1 MSFNKILVANRG
13 EIAVRIIQ
21 TAHALGYETVA
32 VFSEADADAPHVQ
45 LADQAV
51 HLGASDVAHSYLN
64 IDKILSAASR
74 VGADAIHPG
83 YGFLSENAD
92 FAQACLDAGLTW
104 IGPPP
109 EAMRVMG
116 NKGAAKA
123 VMAQAGVA
131 CVPGYAGNDQSDGAF
146 VAAAQAIGYP
156 VMVKA
161 AAGGGG
167 RGMRLVN
174 EAQMLPAAL
183 ESARSEALGAFGSAE
198 LLLEKAITS
207 PRHIEIQVFG
217 DQQGNVIHLG
227 ERDCSIQRRHQKVIE
242 EAPSPAITA
251 DLRAAMGQAAVA
263 AAQAV
268 GYYGAG
274 TVEFLLDPA
283 GDFYFIEMN
292 TRLQVEHPVTELV
305 TGLDLVAWQL
315 LVAADDALP
324 LQQEEVQLK
333 GHAIE
338 ARLYAESPD
347 NQFLPSTG
355 RVWLWQAPS
364 GEGVR
369 VDHGLLS
376 GQEIT
381 PFYDAMV
388 AKIITYG
395 STREI
400 ARRRMRRALQQT
412 VVLGVDSNRRFL
424 LQTIDHPTFRE
435 GAATTSFITTYHTSY
450 NEAGQQ
456 NPLAT
461 GARHLEPIAALL
473 FYLRAS
479 QQSPPHL
486 RHWQS
491 RPSRYCFDAPRK
503 RGDEEPKRTITVAPT
518 AKNTFSITTPDSQ
531 QAIRLLSLSDHMLH
545 VEQEGIR
552 SKAHYAFTPD
562 NQLWLQVG
570 LESASF
576 EDVLLA
582 PPEAA
587 DAVGSGNVLAPMPG
601 AVIRIDVSEGDAV
614 KQGQCLLILEAMKME
629 HAINAPFDGIVKQIR
644 VRTGQQMK
652 PRELLVVVEAQ
663 QK

>member
-1 MSFNKILVANRG
+1 MSFNKILIANRG
-13 EIAVRIIQ
+13 EIAVRIIH

-32 VFSEADADAPHVQ
+32 VFSDADADALHVKI
-45 LADQAV
+45 ADQAV
-51 HLGASDVAHSYLN
+51 HLGPSDVAQSYLN
-64 IDKILSAASR
+64 MERILSAASR
-74 VGADAIHPG
+74 SRADAIHPG

-92 FAQACLDAGLTW
+92 FAQRCLDAGLTW

-109 EAMRVMG
+109 SAMQVMG
-116 NKGAAKA
+116 NKAAAKA
-123 VMAQAGVA
+123 LMAQAGVP
-131 CVPGYAGNDQSDGAF
+131 CVLGYAGKEQSDGAF
-146 VAAAQAIGYP
+146 IVAAQAIGYP

-167 RGMRLVN
+167 RGMRLVKQ
-174 EAQMLPAAL
+174 AQKLPAAL
-183 ESARSEALGAFGSAE
+183 ASARSEALSAFGSAE
-198 LLLEKAITS
+198 LLLEKAIIN

-217 DQQGNVIHLG
+217 DQRGNVVHLG

-274 TVEFLLDPA
+274 TVEFLLDSE
-283 GDFYFIEMN
+283 GNYYFIEMN
-292 TRLQVEHPVTELV
+292 TRLQVEHPVTESV

-315 LVAADDALP
+315 LVAAGDALP
-324 LQQEEVQLK
+324 LQQDEIKLK

-355 RVWLWQAPS
+355 RVWFWQPPS

-388 AKIITYG
+388 AKIITSG

-412 VVLGVDSNRRFL
+412 VVLGVECNRRFL
-424 LQTIDHPTFRE
+424 IETIDHPTFRE
-435 GAATTSFITTYHTSY
+435 GAATTSFIASFYS
-450 NEAGQQ
+450 NEAQRS
-456 NPLAT
+456 NPVTT
-461 GARHLEPIAALL
+461 GTHQLEPLAALL

-479 QQSPPHL
+479 QQTPTQF

-491 RPSRYCFDAPRK
+491 RSSRYCFDAQERK
-503 RGDEEPKRTITVAPT
+503 RTLTVTAT
-518 AKNTFSITTPDSQ
+518 AKEIFSIKTADSEEH
-531 QAIRLLSLSDHMLH
+531 IRLLSLSEHTLRF
-545 VEQEGIR
+545 EREGIR
-552 SKAHYAFTPD
+552 DKLHYAFTPD
-562 NQLWLQVG
+562 NELWLQVG
-570 LESASF
+570 LQNGLF

-582 PPEAA
+582 PPETG
-587 DAVGSGNVLAPMPG
+587 DATGSGKVLAPMPG
-601 AVIRIDVSEGDAV
+601 AVIRIDVTEGDAV
-614 KQGQCLLILEAMKME
+614 KQGQSLLILEAMKME
-629 HAINAPFDGIVKQIR
+629 HTISAPFDGIVKQVR
-644 VRTGQQMK
+644 VRAGQQMK
-652 PRELLVVVEAQ
+652 PRELLVVVEGQ
-663 QK
+663 EK